1 MVLEQHTVYSAR
13 KLRNAFKN
21 WRHVKETPEPTERVP
36 NTENKSNWGKKI
48 NHRTVPQYIIFSI
61 LI

>member
-1 MVLEQHTVYSAR
+1 MVLEHLMVYSAR

-21 WRHVKETPEPTERVP
+21 WRYVRGTQGPSERVS

-48 NHRTVPQYIIFSI
+48 NH
-61 LI
+61 